1 LLIDVPDDTDQI
13 ITYDNVGCR
22 CKYSC
27 YAKFVEKS
35 LQLPSGYHELLQE
48 LKGRIRTAQVRA
60 GLAVSRELV
69 LLYWSIGRDL
79 SQRFATEEWGSK
91 INERLARDLQAE
103 FPGVE
108 GFSPRNLRYMRA
120 LAEAWPEPEIL
131 QSLIAK
137 LPWGHNLRVLDRI
150 KDRPTR
156 EWYLRAAL
164 EYGWSQDVLVLQ
176 IKSRLHEREGKALT
190 NFQREM
196 PPPESDM
203 AEQILKDPYNFDF
216 LTVTEAAKEREMERG
231 LLTHLRDLLL
241 ELGRGFSFVGSQ
253 VPLTVD
259 GQTFYIDLLFYHV
272 RLHCY
277 FVFELK
283 VGAFQPE
290 HAGKLGFYL
299 AAVNGTMRTPVEGPS
314 IGVLLCESR
323 SGPIVEFTLETIN
336 QPIGVST
343 YHVTRELPA
352 PMREEL
358 PTIEDLQEV
367 VNKLRSE
374 MESLRKEVPDEE

>member
-1 LLIDVPDDTDQI
+1 MWLHI
-13 ITYDNVGCR
+13 ITHDNANCR
-22 CKYSC
+22 RQSLC
-27 YAKFVEKS
+27 YANFVEKS
-35 LQLPSGYHELLQE
+35 LQLPSGYQELLQE

-69 LLYWSIGRDL
+69 LLYWSIGKDL
-79 SQRFATEEWGSK
+79 SQRFASQGWGTK
-91 INERLARDLQAE
+91 INERLASDLQAE

-108 GFSPRNLRYMRA
+108 GFSPRNFRYMRA
-120 LAEAWPEPEIL
+120 LAEAWPEEAIL

-176 IKSRLHEREGKALT
+176 IKSRLHEREGKSLT
-190 NFQREM
+190 NFQREL

-203 AEQILKDPYNFDF
+203 AEKILKDPYNFDF
-216 LTVTEAAKEREMERG
+216 LTVTEAAKEREIERG

-272 RLHCY
+272 RLHRY

-352 PMREEL
+352 PMQEEL
-358 PTIEDLQEV
+358 PTVEDLREV

-374 MESLRKEVPDEE
+374 IESLRKGVPDEE